1 MTEHTICVSD
11 CFPRLKE
18 VTLAREARYRGGAAE
33 KPAPEGPKSTVH
45 VKVTSIGD
53 LNEEAQSM
61 KSGRS
66 WIISEPEHVG
76 GLANAPTPLE
86 YLLSGAVGCFAA
98 VFAFYAAKH
107 DVLYDTFE
115 VTALAELDVSGH
127 MMEDAPPSGFRK
139 VTLEL
144 KISSEADPAE
154 LERVHRLALQG
165 CPGIATLRDPVEID
179 SSIQIQEV
187 AAAWRA

>member
-1 MTEHTICVSD
+1 
-11 CFPRLKE
+11 
-18 VTLAREARYRGGAAE
+18 
-33 KPAPEGPKSTVH
+33 
-45 VKVTSIGD
+45 VKVTSVGD

-76 GLANAPTPLE
+76 GLADAPTPLE
-86 YLLSGAVGCFAA
+86 YLLSGVVGCVAA

-107 DVLYDTFE
+107 DVAYDTFE
-115 VTALAELDVSGH
+115 ATALAELDVSGH
-127 MMEDAPPSGFRK
+127 MIEDAPPSGFRK

-144 KISSEADPAE
+144 RIESDAAPEE
-154 LERVHRLALQG
+154 LERVHRLALRG

-179 SSIQIQEV
+179 SSLTIQEV
-187 AAAWRA
+187 AAPWRA